1 MFRDDAH
8 KMLQLMAQFQSE
20 GIPTKVVDLDVER
33 AKVELQFESGD
44 KVWLQLWEAAKV
56 IEALS

>member
-8 KMLQLMAQFQSE
+8 KMLQLMAQFRSE